1 MSLLHASSSGCP
13 TSSRRGRPGRRRGVV
28 AGLCA
33 SLVLGAGLTGCS
45 TGTDADAAGPRG
57 TAGAETTAAR
67 ALRMKTQVTR
77 VLGTMTDRQ
86 RDSFA
91 AKAEQLIA
99 GYLSAAYLHE
109 RPGSSYKGSFPGF
122 TPGARQLAMRDTGVV
137 SDRGFAGADEV
148 RPRGAVA
155 YLSVVAPEGRPVGAT
170 ARVWID
176 LVVTEAD
183 RRRRVEVSGRL
194 LLTPGSDSWRIFGYD
209 LALGTAAARG
219 NR

>member
-1 MSLLHASSSGCP
+1 MSLIHAPLPGGQDGLRP
-13 TSSRRGRPGRRRGVV
+13 GPRGRGRGVV

-33 SLVLGAGLTGCS
+33 ALVLGAGLTGCS
-45 TGTDADAAGPRG
+45 NGTDADAAGPARG
-57 TAGAETTAAR
+57 VR
-67 ALRMKTQVTR
+67 ADGSATSSLRMKTQVTR
-77 VLGTMTDRQ
+77 VLGELTEQQ
-86 RDSFA
+86 RDAFESR
-91 AKAEQLIA
+91 AERLIA

-122 TPGARQLAMRDTGVV
+122 TPGARRLAMRDTGVV
-137 SDRGFAGADEV
+137 SDRGFSGADEV

-176 LVVTEAD
+176 LVVSEDGAS
-183 RRRRVEVSGRL
+183 RRVSVSGRL
-194 LLTPGSDSWRIFGYD
+194 LLTPGADAWRIFGYD
-209 LALGTAAARG
+209 LALGTAAAKG